1 MQITQFKGLNLQ
13 QNSFQ
18 DTAQGFLEIAENII
32 FAQDDII
39 QKRNGYATFLSSPPA
54 NPVDIID
61 YKNKLIL
68 TSINSISRID
78 QTNSGDFSSLTTLSG
93 QTFTISL
100 PRSAQAG
107 GNLFIPSNNFIV
119 KLEDTTSSLLKAG
132 ISKAPDL
139 LYLPLG
145 SGSSYA
151 VTTGIHA
158 PDTQIGYRVLFG
170 RKDVNQNLILGAPS
184 EFTQT
189 ANLLITATSISISTF
204 DVTVTYNS
212 HGLVTNDFVTIKNA
226 NGTIPVPDGEYVVTA
241 YTTNTFTISTAAV
254 LTSSPN
260 STALKF
266 GKRIQPQLE
275 FTIPEDVNSPAFLY
289 RVYRSNASI
298 NNDVEPDEST
308 LQLIYEANVTSAQLA
323 TGYINYTDTV
333 DDLFKSAYLYTNPN
347 TGEGE
352 TEANF
357 PPPVGLDIALFKN
370 HLFIANTTSN
380 YTFNISL
387 IRSSSST
394 FTNGDYFDVLQL
406 DKNNLCTSA
415 IWQSGTTVRYSTSDT
430 SIFIVGMYVEITEF
444 TNANNNGRFIITSK
458 ASGYVQVTNPSR
470 TSSTGDEASAQAQI
484 MPIRRYTAASS
495 NSYNTAAGGNFALT
509 TSSPSV
515 SVNID
520 TTARAICRTINRDN
534 YSSIYASYTST
545 SQSVVGQM
553 YFYGR
558 LISDVFALQ
567 ASSATVG
574 ANFNPT
580 IPDDLTDYSIS
591 GTNTQLPN
599 GIYISKESEFEA
611 FPLLSYLLV
620 GSKTAQIQR
629 TIPLKNSL
637 IIIKEDGIFRLSGN
651 NRSDFLVTPIDL
663 TVFCNAPESAVDT
676 DNVIFVCTTSGIAR
690 VTESAV
696 TIVSRPIEPVLHAV
710 FTNSN
715 FYSQTFAAVV
725 PSDRHYF
732 LTTLQPNNV
741 GATTYVYNLLAD
753 KWSTSTILYKRG
765 TIKFDD
771 NTHYAITDGDVI
783 LKARKTS
790 TRLDFCDESAQVI
803 SVSEVAAD
811 KLSCRIVSPLP
822 IGEGDVIAWQ
832 SSINRIDRIR
842 EGIIYFVRQINFTD
856 TDLPF
861 HYRAITSE
869 WVMAPIGLNEE
880 ILKQYSELSLNLRN
894 TAVTHLDIG
903 FVSDSAETVYKT
915 WSATSASL
923 AWGISPWGYFPWG
936 AGETINLNFRTY
948 IAQPVRIFIPVD
960 TQITTW
966 LKPKFRHSEAA
977 ELINLQSMNLKV
989 RNISERISK

>member
-18 DTAQGFLEIAENII
+18 DSAQGFLEIAENII

-39 QKRNGYATFLSSPPA
+39 QKRNGYATFLSSPPPS
-54 NPVDIID
+54 PVDIID

-68 TSINSISRID
+68 TSRTTISRID
-78 QTNSGDFSSLTTLSG
+78 QTIAGDFQSITTLLG

-107 GNLFIPSNNFIV
+107 GNLFIPSNNFII

-132 ISKAPDL
+132 VNKAPDL

-151 VTTGIHA
+151 VNTGIHA

-189 ANLLITATSISISTF
+189 ANLLMTATSISIATSN
-204 DVTVTYNS
+204 VTVTYAA

-226 NGTIPVPDGEYVVTA
+226 NGTIPVPDGEYVVTG

-254 LTSSPN
+254 LTATAN

-275 FTIPEDVNSPAFLY
+275 FTIPADVNSTAFLY

-308 LQLIYEANVTSAQLA
+308 LQLIYEANVTSGQLA

-380 YTFNISL
+380 YTLDVSL
-387 IRSSSST
+387 IRSSAST
-394 FTNGDYFDVLQL
+394 FTNGDYVDILQTNN
-406 DKNNLCTSA
+406 NNLSTTA
-415 IWQSGTTVRYSTSDT
+415 LWQSGTTVRYTTSSTVD
-430 SIFIVGMYVEITEF
+430 FIVGMYVDITGF
-444 TNANNNGRFIITSK
+444 ATAANNGRFIITSK
-458 ASGYVQVTNPSR
+458 ASSYIQVTNPGR
-470 TSSTGDEASAQAQI
+470 TSSTGDETTAQATLI
-484 MPIRRYTAASS
+484 PVRRYTAASS
-495 NSYNTAAGGNFALT
+495 NSYNTAAGGEFALS

-520 TTARAICRTINRDN
+520 TTARALCRVINRDN
-534 YSSIYASYTST
+534 YSNIYASYTST

-553 YFYGR
+553 FFYSR
-558 LISDVFALQ
+558 LIDDTFVLQ

-574 ANFNPT
+574 ANFSPN
-580 IPDDLTDYSIS
+580 IPNALDDYSVT

-599 GIYISKESEFEA
+599 GLYISKESEFEA

-629 TIPLKNSL
+629 IIPLKNSL
-637 IIIKEDGIFRLSGN
+637 IIIKEDGVFRLSGN

-663 TVFCNAPESAVDT
+663 TIFCNAPESAVDT
-676 DNVIFVCTTSGIAR
+676 DNVIFVCTTSGVAR
-690 VTESAV
+690 ITESAV
-696 TIVSRPIEPVLHAV
+696 SIVSRPIEPVLHAV
-710 FTNSN
+710 FTNAN
-715 FYSQTFAAVV
+715 FYDQTFAAVV

-732 LTTLQPNNV
+732 LTTLQPNNA

-753 KWSTSTILYKRG
+753 KWSTSTILYRRG
-765 TIKFDD
+765 VIKFAD
-771 NTHYAITDGDVI
+771 NTHYAISSEENLI
-783 LKARKTS
+783 KARKTS

-803 SVSEVAAD
+803 AISEVAAD
-811 KLSCRIVSPLP
+811 KLSCRIISPLP
-822 IGEGDVIAWQ
+822 IGDGDVIAWQ
-832 SSINRIDRIR
+832 SSINRIDRIID
-842 EGIIYFVRQINFTD
+842 GIYYFVRQINFTD

-861 HYRAITSE
+861 HYRAITST
-869 WVMAPIGLNEE
+869 WAMAPIGLNEE
-880 ILKQYSELSLNLRN
+880 ILKQFSELSLNCRN
-894 TAVTHLDIG
+894 TAITHLDIG
-903 FVSDSAETVYKT
+903 FISDNAETVFKK
-915 WSATSASL
+915 WSATTANL

-936 AGETINLNFRTY
+936 AGETINLNFTTY
-948 IAQPVRIFIPVD
+948 SAQPVRIFIPVD

-966 LKPKFRHSEAA
+966 LKPKFRHGEAA

>member
-18 DTAQGFLEIAENII
+18 DSAQGFLEIAENII
-32 FAQDDII
+32 FSQDDII
-39 QKRNGYATFLSSPPA
+39 QKRNGYATFLSSPPPS
-54 NPVDIID
+54 PVDIID

-68 TSINSISRID
+68 TSRTTISRID
-78 QTNSGDFSSLTTLSG
+78 QTIAGDFQSITALLG

-107 GNLFIPSNNFIV
+107 GNLFIPSNNFII

-132 ISKAPDL
+132 VNKAPDL

-151 VTTGIHA
+151 VNTGIHA

-189 ANLLITATSISISTF
+189 ANLLMTATSISIATSN
-204 DVTVTYNS
+204 VTVTYAA

-226 NGTIPVPDGEYVVTA
+226 NGTIPVPDGEYVVTG

-254 LTSSPN
+254 LTATAN

-275 FTIPEDVNSPAFLY
+275 FTIPADVNSPAFLY

-333 DDLFKSAYLYTNPN
+333 DDLFKSTYLYTNPN

-370 HLFIANTTSN
+370 HLFIANTTNN
-380 YTFNISL
+380 YTLDVSL
-387 IRSSSST
+387 IRSSAST
-394 FTNGDYFDVLQL
+394 FTNGDYVDILQTNN
-406 DKNNLCTSA
+406 NNLSTTA
-415 IWQSGTTVRYSTSDT
+415 LWQSGTTVRYTTSSTVD
-430 SIFIVGMYVEITEF
+430 FIVGMYVDITGF
-444 TNANNNGRFIITSK
+444 VNAANNGRFIITSK
-458 ASGYVQVTNPSR
+458 ASSYIQVTNPGR
-470 TSSTGDEASAQAQI
+470 TSSTGDETTAQAALI
-484 MPIRRYTAASS
+484 PVRRYTAASS
-495 NSYNTAAGGNFALT
+495 NSYNTAAGGEFALS

-520 TTARAICRTINRDN
+520 TTARALCRVVNRDN
-534 YSSIYASYTST
+534 YSNIYASYTST

-553 YFYGR
+553 FFYSR
-558 LISDVFALQ
+558 LIDDTFVLQ

-574 ANFNPT
+574 ANFSPN
-580 IPDDLTDYSIS
+580 IPNALDDYSVT

-599 GIYISKESEFEA
+599 GLYISKESEFEA

-629 TIPLKNSL
+629 IIPLKNSL
-637 IIIKEDGIFRLSGN
+637 IIIKEDGVFRLSGN

-663 TVFCNAPESAVDT
+663 TIFCNAPESAVDT

-690 VTESAV
+690 ITESAV
-696 TIVSRPIEPVLHAV
+696 SIVSRPIEPVLHAV
-710 FTNSN
+710 FTNAN
-715 FYSQTFAAVV
+715 FYDQTFAAVV

-732 LTTLQPNNV
+732 LTTLQPNNA

-753 KWSTSTILYKRG
+753 KWSTSTILYRRG
-765 TIKFDD
+765 VIKFAD
-771 NTHYAITDGDVI
+771 NTHYAISSEENLI
-783 LKARKTS
+783 KARKTS

-803 SVSEVAAD
+803 AISEVAAD
-811 KLSCRIVSPLP
+811 KLSCRIISPLP
-822 IGEGDVIAWQ
+822 IGDGDVIAWQ
-832 SSINRIDRIR
+832 SSINRIDRIVD
-842 EGIIYFVRQINFTD
+842 GIYYFVRQINFTD

-861 HYRAITSE
+861 HYRAITST
-869 WVMAPIGLNEE
+869 WAMAPIGLNEE
-880 ILKQYSELSLNLRN
+880 ILKQFSELSLNCRN
-894 TAVTHLDIG
+894 TAITHLDIG
-903 FVSDSAETVYKT
+903 FISDNAETVFKK
-915 WSATSASL
+915 WSATTANL

-936 AGETINLNFRTY
+936 AGETINLNFTTY
-948 IAQPVRIFIPVD
+948 SAQPVRIFIPVD

-966 LKPKFRHSEAA
+966 LKPKFRHGEAA

>member
-18 DTAQGFLEIAENII
+18 DSAQGFLEIAENII

-39 QKRNGYATFLSSPPA
+39 QKRNGYATFLSSPPPS
-54 NPVDIID
+54 PVDIID

-68 TSINSISRID
+68 TSRTTISRID
-78 QTNSGDFSSLTTLSG
+78 QTIAGDFQSIVNLVG

-107 GNLFIPSNNFIV
+107 GNLFIPSHNFII

-132 ISKAPDL
+132 VNKAPDL
-139 LYLPLG
+139 LYMPLG

-151 VTTGIHA
+151 VNTGIHA

-189 ANLLITATSISISTF
+189 ANLLITATSISIATSN
-204 DVTVTYNS
+204 VTVTYAS
-212 HGLVTNDFVTIKNA
+212 HGLITNDFVTIKNA
-226 NGTIPVPDGEYVVTA
+226 NGTIPVPDGEYVVTG
-241 YTTNTFTISTAAV
+241 YTTDTFTISTAAV
-254 LTSSPN
+254 LTATAN

-275 FTIPEDVNSPAFLY
+275 FTIPADVNSTAFLY

-308 LQLIYEANVTSAQLA
+308 LQLIYEANVTSGQLA

-333 DDLFKSAYLYTNPN
+333 DDLFKSTYLYTNPN

-380 YTFNISL
+380 YTLDISL
-387 IRSSSST
+387 LRSSAST
-394 FTNGDYFDVLQL
+394 FTNGDYVDVLQTNN
-406 DKNNLCTSA
+406 NNLSTTA
-415 IWQSGTTVRYSTSDT
+415 LWQSGTTVRYTTSSTID
-430 SIFIVGMYVEITEF
+430 FIVGMFVDITGF
-444 TNANNNGRFIITSK
+444 VNAANNGRFIITSK
-458 ASGYVQVTNPSR
+458 ASSYIQVTNPGR
-470 TSSTGDEASAQAQI
+470 TSSTGDETTAQAALI
-484 MPIRRYTAASS
+484 PVRRYTAASS
-495 NSYNTAAGGNFALT
+495 NSYNTAAGGDFALS

-520 TTARAICRTINRDN
+520 TTARALCRVINRDN
-534 YSSIYASYTST
+534 YSNIYASYTST

-553 YFYGR
+553 FFYSR
-558 LISDVFALQ
+558 LIDDTFVLQ

-574 ANFNPT
+574 ANFSPN
-580 IPDDLTDYSIS
+580 IPNALDDYSVT

-620 GSKTAQIQR
+620 GSKTAEIQR
-629 TIPLKNSL
+629 IIPLKNSL
-637 IIIKEDGIFRLSGN
+637 IIIKEDGVFRLSGN

-663 TVFCNAPESAVDT
+663 TIFCNAPESAVDT
-676 DNVIFVCTTSGIAR
+676 DNVIFVCTTSGVAR
-690 VTESAV
+690 ITESAV
-696 TIVSRPIEPVLHAV
+696 SIVSRPIEPVLHAV
-710 FTNSN
+710 FTNAN
-715 FYSQTFAAVV
+715 FYNQTFAAVV

-732 LTTLQPNNV
+732 LTTLQPNNA
-741 GATTYVYNLLAD
+741 GATTYVYNFLAD

-765 TIKFDD
+765 VIRFAD
-771 NTHYAITDGDVI
+771 NTHYAISSAENLI
-783 LKARKTS
+783 KARKTS

-803 SVSEVAAD
+803 EISEVATD
-811 KLSCRIVSPLP
+811 KLSCRIISSLP
-822 IGEGDVIAWQ
+822 IGDGDVIAWQ
-832 SSINRIDRIR
+832 SSINRIDRIVD
-842 EGIIYFVRQINFTD
+842 GIYYFVRQINFTD

-861 HYRAITSE
+861 HYRAITST
-869 WVMAPIGLNEE
+869 WAMAPIGLNEE
-880 ILKQYSELSLNLRN
+880 ILKQFSELSLNCRN
-894 TAVTHLDIG
+894 TAITHLEIG
-903 FVSDSAETVYKT
+903 FISDNAETVFKK
-915 WSATSASL
+915 WSASTANL

-936 AGETINLNFRTY
+936 AGETINLNFTTY
-948 IAQPVRIFIPVD
+948 SAQPVRIFIPVD

-966 LKPKFRHSEAA
+966 LKPKFRHGEAA
-977 ELINLQSMNLKV
+977 ELINLQSINLKV

>member
-1 MQITQFKGLNLQ
+1 
-13 QNSFQ
+13 
-18 DTAQGFLEIAENII
+18 
-32 FAQDDII
+32 
-39 QKRNGYATFLSSPPA
+39 
-54 NPVDIID
+54 
-61 YKNKLIL
+61 
-68 TSINSISRID
+68 
-78 QTNSGDFSSLTTLSG
+78 
-93 QTFTISL
+93 
-100 PRSAQAG
+100 
-107 GNLFIPSNNFIV
+107 
-119 KLEDTTSSLLKAG
+119 
-132 ISKAPDL
+132 
-139 LYLPLG
+139 
-145 SGSSYA
+145 
-151 VTTGIHA
+151 
-158 PDTQIGYRVLFG
+158 
-170 RKDVNQNLILGAPS
+170 
-184 EFTQT
+184 
-189 ANLLITATSISISTF
+189 
-204 DVTVTYNS
+204 
-212 HGLVTNDFVTIKNA
+212 
-226 NGTIPVPDGEYVVTA
+226 
-241 YTTNTFTISTAAV
+241 
-254 LTSSPN
+254 
-260 STALKF
+260 
-266 GKRIQPQLE
+266 
-275 FTIPEDVNSPAFLY
+275 
-289 RVYRSNASI
+289 
-298 NNDVEPDEST
+298 
-308 LQLIYEANVTSAQLA
+308 
-323 TGYINYTDTV
+323 
-333 DDLFKSAYLYTNPN
+333 
-347 TGEGE
+347 
-352 TEANF
+352 
-357 PPPVGLDIALFKN
+357 
-370 HLFIANTTSN
+370 
-380 YTFNISL
+380 
-387 IRSSSST
+387 
-394 FTNGDYFDVLQL
+394 
-406 DKNNLCTSA
+406 
-415 IWQSGTTVRYSTSDT
+415 
-430 SIFIVGMYVEITEF
+430 
-444 TNANNNGRFIITSK
+444 
-458 ASGYVQVTNPSR
+458 
-470 TSSTGDEASAQAQI
+470 
-484 MPIRRYTAASS
+484 
-495 NSYNTAAGGNFALT
+495 
-509 TSSPSV
+509 
-515 SVNID
+515 
-520 TTARAICRTINRDN
+520 
-534 YSSIYASYTST
+534 
-545 SQSVVGQM
+545 M

-580 IPDDLTDYSIS
+580 IPNDLTDYSIS

-676 DNVIFVCTTSGIAR
+676 DNVIFVCTTAGVAR

-696 TIVSRPIEPVLHAV
+696 SIVSRPIEPILHAV

-715 FYSQTFAAVV
+715 FYNQTFAAVV

-741 GATTYVYNLLAD
+741 GTTTYVYNFLAD

-822 IGEGDVIAWQ
+822 ISEGDVIAWQ

-842 EGIIYFVRQINFTD
+842 EGVIYFIRQINFTD

-989 RNISERISK
+989 RTISERISK

>member
-18 DTAQGFLEIAENII
+18 DSTQGFLEIAENII

-39 QKRNGYATFLSSPPA
+39 QKRNGYATFLSSPPPS
-54 NPVDIID
+54 PVDIID

-68 TSINSISRID
+68 SSATTISRID
-78 QTNSGDFSSLTTLSG
+78 QTISGDFQSIVNLVG

-151 VTTGIHA
+151 VNTGIHA

-189 ANLLITATSISISTF
+189 ANLLITATSISIATSN
-204 DVTVTYNS
+204 VTVTYAA

-254 LTSSPN
+254 LTATAN

-275 FTIPEDVNSPAFLY
+275 FTIPADVNSPAFLY

-380 YTFNISL
+380 YTLDISL
-387 IRSSSST
+387 LRSSAST
-394 FTNGDYFDVLQL
+394 FTNGDYVDILQTNN
-406 DKNNLCTSA
+406 NNLSTTA
-415 IWQSGTTVRYSTSDT
+415 LWQSGTTVRYTTSSTID
-430 SIFIVGMYVEITEF
+430 FIVGMYVDITEF
-444 TNANNNGRFIITSK
+444 VNATNNGRFIITSK
-458 ASGYVQVTNPSR
+458 ASSYIQVTNPGR
-470 TSSTGDEASAQAQI
+470 TSSTGDETTAQAALI
-484 MPIRRYTAASS
+484 PVRRYTAASS
-495 NSYNTAAGGNFALT
+495 NSYNTAAGGDFALS

-520 TTARAICRTINRDN
+520 TTARALCRVINRDN
-534 YSSIYASYTST
+534 YSNIYASYTST

-553 YFYGR
+553 FFYSR
-558 LISDVFALQ
+558 LIDDTFVLQ
-567 ASSATVG
+567 ASSDTVG
-574 ANFNPT
+574 ANFSPN
-580 IPDDLTDYSIS
+580 IPNSLDDYSVT
-591 GTNTQLPN
+591 GTNTELPN

-620 GSKTAQIQR
+620 GSKTAEIQR
-629 TIPLKNSL
+629 IIPLKNSL
-637 IIIKEDGIFRLSGN
+637 IIIKEDGVFRLSGN

-663 TVFCNAPESAVDT
+663 TIFCNAPESAVDT
-676 DNVIFVCTTSGIAR
+676 DNVIFACTTSGVAR
-690 VTESAV
+690 ITESAV
-696 TIVSRPIEPVLHAV
+696 SIVSRSIEPVLHAV

-715 FYSQTFAAVV
+715 FYNQTFAAVV

-732 LTTLQPNNV
+732 LTTLQPNNA
-741 GATTYVYNLLAD
+741 GATTYVYNFLAD
-753 KWSTSTILYKRG
+753 KWSTSTILFKRG
-765 TIKFDD
+765 VIKFAD
-771 NTHYAITDGDVI
+771 NTHYAISSAENLI
-783 LKARKTS
+783 KARKTS

-803 SVSEVAAD
+803 AISEVAAD
-811 KLSCRIVSPLP
+811 KLSCRIISSLP
-822 IGEGDVIAWQ
+822 IGDGDVIAWQ
-832 SSINRIDRIR
+832 SSINRIDRIVD
-842 EGIIYFVRQINFTD
+842 GIYYFVRQINFTD

-861 HYRAITSE
+861 HYRAITST
-869 WVMAPIGLNEE
+869 WAMAPIGLNEE
-880 ILKQYSELSLNLRN
+880 ILKQFSELSLNCRN
-894 TAVTHLDIG
+894 TAITHLEIG
-903 FVSDSAETVYKT
+903 FISDNAETVFKK
-915 WSATSASL
+915 WSASTANL

-936 AGETINLNFRTY
+936 AGETINLNFTTY
-948 IAQPVRIFIPVD
+948 SAQPVRIFIPVD